1 MNISLEM
8 SYLEGFSQV
17 GVVEVMCLN
26 YHVQEGIESIGYKL

>member
-26 YHVQEGIESIGYKL
+26 YHLQEGIESIGYKL